1 MTVLSYMPVTHALIS
16 LGLMQLLPALTPDTA
31 LFLDFDGTLAALAPQ
46 PDAVHMPIGLMPTLA
61 VLQQKLGGALAIITG
76 RRRTDIDHFFDPLRL
91 PMASE
96 HGAQYRFSDGSNSG
110 IAAPDLS
117 AALLAAK
124 KLVHQ
129 HAGLVLEHKTS
140 SMALHYRLAP
150 QLEALCRD
158 TLVTAIKGMDGVEIL
173 PGKYVFE
180 IKPAGVNK
188 GQAIIFFMSHAPFAG
203 RTPLFAGDDAT
214 DEAGFAAVQDLGGH
228 GIKIGLGL
236 SRARYRCPNP
246 ASLRAW
252 LDRGR
257 SSLPAPS
264 FGGSAV

>member
-1 MTVLSYMPVTHALIS
+1 
-16 LGLMQLLPALTPDTA
+16 MQSLPALTPTTA
-31 LFLDFDGTLAALAPQ
+31 LFLDFDGTLAELAPQ
-46 PDAVHMPIGLMPTLA
+46 PDAVHMPTGLVLTLA

-76 RRRTDIDHFFDPLRL
+76 RRGADIDQFLDPLRF

-96 HGAQYRFSDGSNSG
+96 HGAQYRFPDGSGSG
-110 IAAPDLS
+110 LAAPDLS
-117 AALLAAK
+117 PALLAAHQ
-124 KLVHQ
+124 LVSQ
-129 HAGLVLEHKTS
+129 HCGLLLEHKTS

-158 TLVTAIKGMDGVEIL
+158 TLANTLGDMDGVEML
-173 PGKYVFE
+173 SGKYVFE

-203 RTPLFAGDDAT
+203 RTPLFAGDDST

-228 GIKIGLGL
+228 GIKIGLGSSL
-236 SRARYRCPNP
+236 ARYRCPSP

-252 LDRGR
+252 LDRAC
-257 SSLPAPS
+257 SSLPTPS
-264 FGGSAV
+264 LDGSAV